1 MKNRNSETEIKGL
14 RIKDTES
21 MLINILTMLKVTEKI
36 QDKKGNV
43 NTFKK
48 QMELK

>member
-1 MKNRNSETEIKGL
+1 
-14 RIKDTES
+14 
-21 MLINILTMLKVTEKI
+21 MLKVTEKI

-48 QMELK
+48 QMELKW